1 MENVFRP
8 VENLVNYPEE
18 QDMNRIA
25 ILIIL
30 VSILS
35 GCITADFIRLDSE
48 IRAETNPE
56 QIEVLVE
63 DPERPYKVIAM
74 IEVSDEGWDFYLEE
88 LKDRMV
94 IETAALGG
102 DAVIIGIE
110 SRDSGTIFTPMGAG
124 GFIGTNLKEKR
135 ILGKVIVYTKN

>member
-1 MENVFRP
+1 
-8 VENLVNYPEE
+8 
-18 QDMNRIA
+18 
-25 ILIIL
+25 
-30 VSILS
+30 
-35 GCITADFIRLDSE
+35 
-48 IRAETNPE
+48 
-56 QIEVLVE
+56 VE